1 LKSLTDLFRVVI
13 HQMGDWCHTSP
24 TKDINTVLSRVESE
38 GISFLTIT
46 LPNFGKDFE
55 KSLDQ
60 GFVTHDQFKGFAF
73 TGGLPRLFGG
83 FLELVFDRA
92 SGVLRD
98 DYSIDAIIAVRQLT
112 LMFGKVALE
121 CAPQR
126 TQAAIDGYLSC
137 ESEVKSS
144 DKSQDDSFFE
154 AFDRISTLLWA
165 NPFSE
170 IDGNIYNGEVVPKHG
185 PGATADKLKGNRKF
199 DQIEWTTRLEEI
211 FPAGENLFSS
221 YHQYLDE
228 YDMLTFREPG
238 DEIPV
243 RVITV
248 PKTLKTPRIIA
259 IEPTAMQ
266 YMQQGILELFEKA
279 IRADDIARNLIDYSS
294 QIPNQDLAL
303 KGSLDGTLATLDLSE
318 ASDRVSNQHVRRLL
332 RNHPHFARAVD
343 ATRSRKADVPGH
355 GVIRLAKFASMGS
368 ALCFPMEA
376 AVFATV
382 IFVGIEKCLGRRIS
396 IRDIK
401 SLIGRVRVYGDDI
414 IVPVDYVSSVVDTLE
429 LFGFKV
435 NRNKSFWTGKFRE
448 SCGKEYFDGHDV
460 SVVRVRQLIPSQRAH
475 TAEIISTVSTANLFY
490 KKGMW
495 QISEYLYDLVEGLIP
510 LPRVAETS
518 PALGRHSFLGY
529 DTEKWDPNLHRPLVK
544 GMVVKAKLPKSYLD
558 GYGALLKSFLKR
570 SDLPFADRD
579 HLLYAGRPVSVDIKY
594 RWTPSY

>member
-98 DYSIDAIIAVRQLT
+98 DYSIDAIVAVRQLT

-137 ESEVKSS
+137 ELEVKSS

>member
-13 HQMGDWCHTSP
+13 HQMGDLCHTSP

-92 SGVLRD
+92 SGVLRE
-98 DYSIDAIIAVRQLT
+98 DYSIDAIVAVRQLT

-144 DKSQDDSFFE
+144 DKNQDDGFFE

-165 NPFSE
+165 NSFSE
-170 IDGNIYNGEVVPKHG
+170 IDGNIYNGEVIPKHG

-199 DQIEWTTRLEEI
+199 NQIEWTTRLEEI

-355 GVIRLAKFASMGS
+355 GIIRLAKFASMGS

-495 QISEYLYDLVEGLIP
+495 QISEYLYELIERIIP

-544 GMVVKAKLPKSYLD
+544 GMVVKAKLPKSNLD